1 VRGDTVTA
9 TAMPRLGVT
18 LMSFARE
25 IHLGLWDLDACLERA
40 GRLGKGTAL
49 ELTGAQSLPGYPEL
63 LPDVADAFRNGVE
76 RHELVPT
83 CYDAYLERG
92 RRFGRTATL
101 EEAAELILAEL
112 RIAHQL
118 GFPLL
123 RLNTATPELLALL
136 LPTAERLGIRIV
148 IELHGLSAR
157 NQDAVRLAEYFDVV
171 GSPSLGFLQDLG
183 AMMRAV
189 PPGYLQEGR
198 RMGVPEALVAA
209 VEQAWLVRRPL
220 DDVLAHL
227 TRLAAGPVAMEWAV
241 GCFVMFHRNPV
252 EELDLVL
259 PHLAHVHGK
268 FFGID
273 RDGGEPSIDYPAV
286 IGRLRAAGY
295 HGVVSS
301 EYISW
306 TPPDRLDSLEQV
318 AAHHWMVRALW
329 DQEENRYRR
338 AISVSAF
345 RKASSPAAGVANPGP

>member
-1 VRGDTVTA
+1 VTGDTA
-9 TAMPRLGVT
+9 TATPMPRLGVT

-25 IHLGLWDLDACLERA
+25 IHLGLWDLDACLEQA

-63 LPDVADAFRNGVE
+63 LPDVAAAFRNGVE
-76 RHELVPT
+76 RHGLVPT

-123 RLNTATPELLALL
+123 RLNAATPELLALL

-148 IELHGLSAR
+148 VELHGLSAR
-157 NQDAVRLAEYFDVV
+157 HPDAVRLSEYFDAVA
-171 GSPSLGFLQDLG
+171 SPSLGFLQDLG
-183 AMMRAV
+183 AMMRSV
-189 PPGYLQEGR
+189 PSRYLEDGR
-198 RMGVPEALVAA
+198 RKGVPEAA
-209 VEQAWLVRRPL
+209 VTAVGLAWAGGRPL
-220 DDVLAHL
+220 DEVLAHL
-227 TRLAAGPVAMEWAV
+227 AGLAAGPVAMEWAV

-268 FFGID
+268 FLGID
-273 RDGGEPSIDYPAV
+273 RDGREPSIDYPAV
-286 IGRLRAAGY
+286 IDRLRAAGY
-295 HGVVSS
+295 HGVISS

-306 TPPDRLDSLEQV
+306 APRDRLDSYEQV
-318 AAHHWMVRALW
+318 AAHHRMVRALW
-329 DQEENRYRR
+329 NQEENRYRR
-338 AISVSAF
+338 TISVSAS
-345 RKASSPAAGVANPGP
+345 RNASSPASGVANPGP